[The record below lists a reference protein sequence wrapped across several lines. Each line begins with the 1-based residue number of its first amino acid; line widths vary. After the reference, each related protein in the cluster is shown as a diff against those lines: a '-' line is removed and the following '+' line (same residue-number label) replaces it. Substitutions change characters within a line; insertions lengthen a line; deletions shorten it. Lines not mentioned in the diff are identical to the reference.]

1 MAKVLSFSYSSF
13 LLSLAFCIVD
23 LTENIWDA
31 ISEIH
36 LNFTDLHQWKFES
49 SGIFSTRSPHR
60 AFFIGAIHFESW
72 KRLWKAWTPNKC
84 KIFVWLSFIIA
95 AGQLIT
101 YEGDSSPR
109 PLPPLRPRRWDS
121 PTHTHFLC
129 VCPAILVQHSAAL
142 EPVRF
147 DSYSTSFAEWW
158 RKSWRKV
165 PKQHKKGF
173 NSLVIL
179 GAWILWKHRISC
191 VFDGS
196 APNLRAALQSFKDES
211 HLGQVGGAKGLAA
224 LGLGC

>member
-1 MAKVLSFSYSSF
+1 MQSQKFTSILQIYISGSLKAQVSSLLDHPIEPSLSVQSTSNHGNVCGKLGLLINARF
-13 LLSLAFCIVD
+13 LF
-23 LTENIWDA
+23 
-31 ISEIH
+31 
-36 LNFTDLHQWKFES
+36 
-49 SGIFSTRSPHR
+49 G
-60 AFFIGAIHFESW
+60 
-72 KRLWKAWTPNKC
+72 
-84 KIFVWLSFIIA
+84 LSFIIA

-129 VCPAILVQHSAAL
+129 VCPAILVQHSAAP

-173 NSLVIL
+173 NSLIIL